1 MEAALFQSSHR
12 VGNENAEICSF
23 LKYLSLAFGCLRR
36 ITPPHPNDAG
46 DVLNGA

>member
-1 MEAALFQSSHR
+1 MAAALFQSSHR
-12 VGNENAEICSF
+12 IGNEDAEICSF

-36 ITPPHPNDAG
+36 ITPPPDNTG